1 MPLFSVC
8 TITLTVTELPVDVL
22 LTFEALKDFHF
33 LQASAV
39 LMSLLEQAMLFRLDV
54 FFCRCCCCHAPF
66 PWKTAPAI
74 IYRQYSVREMSLLLF
89 QITVSGNSSPDLL
102 ILIAE
107 AKLIAIC

>member
-1 MPLFSVC
+1 MC

-54 FFCRCCCCHAPF
+54 FCCCCHAPF
-66 PWKTAPAI
+66 LWTTAPAI
-74 IYRQYSVREMSLLLF
+74 IYRQYSVCEMSLLLF

>member
-1 MPLFSVC
+1 MC

-33 LQASAV
+33 LQASTV

-54 FFCRCCCCHAPF
+54 FCCCCHAPF
-66 PWKTAPAI
+66 LWTTAPAI
-74 IYRQYSVREMSLLLF
+74 IYRQYSVCEMSLLLF

>member
-54 FFCRCCCCHAPF
+54 FFL
-66 PWKTAPAI
+66 
-74 IYRQYSVREMSLLLF
+74 SLLLLPR
-89 QITVSGNSSPDLL
+89 TLSLEDCSSHYL
-102 ILIAE
+102 
-107 AKLIAIC
+107 